1 MKKTFSGNVRRKK
14 SFDEFDITSLLDILT
29 ILLFFLLQNYNA
41 AELKLDVVGRLDVAE
56 SKMIM
61 LGQEALIIQV
71 DKDQNIY
78 IKNEKLASLRE
89 PASYEKLEETL
100 HVEKSKYTTIS
111 DEGYPINLVFD
122 KNLDYGVIKK
132 VMNSSA
138 SQGFTKFKLIV
149 QGGK

>member
-1 MKKTFSGNVRRKK
+1 MKKTFGGKIKRTKK
-14 SFDEFDITSLLDILT
+14 QDELDITSLLDILT

-41 AELKLDVVGRLDVAE
+41 AELKLDVVGRLDVAD

-71 DKDQNIY
+71 DREQNIY
-78 IKNEKLASLRE
+78 VKNEKLVSLRE
-89 PASYEKLEETL
+89 PASLAKFEESLQEEKA
-100 HVEKSKYTTIS
+100 KYTTES
-111 DEGYPINLVFD
+111 EEGYPINLVFD

-132 VMNSSA
+132 IMNTSA

-149 QGGK
+149 QGSR